1 MPVDSVTYPS
11 GNTYNRRG
19 FHPDTN
25 PRGLANG
32 GTDVLWM
39 DMCQDQIDVGA
50 SAVEAAEDA
59 QAAAVA
65 AAGAASSVE
74 TDVTIATAAAAAAA
88 ASALAAA
95 ESADEAAAI
104 AGGGIKVTPA
114 DTTFKLL
121 NDAIAVDGV
130 LTKSVTGSGSNEKLA
145 LAVNVAKDPRI
156 QFVLAQA
163 SRVQAYLP

>member
-39 DMCQDQIDVGA
+39 DMCQDQIEVGA
-50 SAVEAAEDA
+50 AAAAAAITAEEAATAATE
-59 QAAAVA
+59 AAV
-65 AAGAASSVE
+65 SVE

-88 ASALAAA
+88 ASAIAA
-95 ESADEAAAI
+95 EESKNEAAAI
-104 AGGGIKVTPA
+104 AGGGIKITPA
-114 DTTFKLL
+114 DTTYKLL
-121 NDAIAVDGV
+121 NDALTVTAP
-130 LTKSVTGSGSNEKLA
+130 LTKTVAAPAGNEKLNLA
-145 LAVNVAKDPRI
+145 LDLTARPSM
-156 QFVLAQA
+156 AQILWQQIF
-163 SRVQAYLP
+163 S